1 MLKEVGLNGMGN
13 TESLECW
20 PLAILG
26 PSLRWGEG
34 LEKLSVDRV

>member
-13 TESLECW
+13 TESQEHG

-26 PSLRWGEG
+26 PSLSWGEG
-34 LEKLSVDRV
+34 MEKVSIDRV